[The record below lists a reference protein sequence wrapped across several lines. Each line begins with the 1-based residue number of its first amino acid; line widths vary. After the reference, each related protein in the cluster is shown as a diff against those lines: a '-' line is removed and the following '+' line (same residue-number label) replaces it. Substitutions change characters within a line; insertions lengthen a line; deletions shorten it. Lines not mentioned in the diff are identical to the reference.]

1 MPEQIP
7 YIDIPVEIYDNPEP
21 RCPCVLLV
29 DTSGSMSGAPVNA
42 LNDGIQQFQTEL
54 IQDPI
59 AQKRVEVAVVSFG
72 NGVETVCDFTPV
84 PSFVPPRFEAAG
96 ATPMG
101 AAVVQAISLLEER
114 KRIYRSAGLAYFRP
128 WIFLITDGEPT
139 DMQTHYWR
147 QAIQMVHEGESSKKL
162 LFFGVGVQNANF
174 ATLNELCPPN
184 RQALKLR
191 GLSFGELFKW
201 LSASLR
207 QVSSANPGATQL
219 NLPAPSS
226 WASIDV

>member
-1 MPEQIP
+1 
-7 YIDIPVEIYDNPEP
+7 
-21 RCPCVLLV
+21 
-29 DTSGSMSGAPVNA
+29 
-42 LNDGIQQFQTEL
+42 
-54 IQDPI
+54 
-59 AQKRVEVAVVSFG
+59 
-72 NGVETVCDFTPV
+72 
-84 PSFVPPRFEAAG
+84 
-96 ATPMG
+96 MG

-139 DMQTHYWR
+139 DMHTHYWR
-147 QAIQMVHEGESSKKL
+147 QAVQLVHEGESSKKL

-174 ATLNELCPPN
+174 STLNELCPPS

-219 NLPAPSS
+219 NLPPPSS